1 MVTAH
6 PDTENG
12 IKEVPNP
19 IRNLN
24 FVVVVVVVK
33 GSVGQDGVA
42 VGRRTSSGLLR
53 EMNWFRMTSSG
64 LCKLPLFPYSL
75 GDSLFDTDGRSMAP
89 RRQIQRFVALKPIKF
104 ENVSECY
111 GHGAFW

>member
-1 MVTAH
+1 MRKETSRSRYILGSTEEIPERIMVTAH
-6 PDTENG
+6 PDTQNG

-24 FVVVVVVVK
+24 FVFVVVVVVVE

-53 EMNWFRMTSSG
+53 EMN
-64 LCKLPLFPYSL
+64 
-75 GDSLFDTDGRSMAP
+75 
-89 RRQIQRFVALKPIKF
+89 
-104 ENVSECY
+104 
-111 GHGAFW
+111 